1 MPPPPPPAAFIVRG
15 DDGEE
20 YGPVDLAELREWV
33 RENRAGLGTVVR
45 SDRPEAPWQPWQS
58 FPELVALLAEAQ
70 TDGTPSGPAAFV
82 IAPLLRRVFA
92 FLLDL
97 VLIYILLV
105 PVILVAWLAVSPD
118 SFVQVNVATQLF
130 LSQGR
135 PFQYEPPLGIEIL
148 LQSIFGGGIML
159 YMAGFHWAHG
169 QTPAKALFRLRV
181 VDRYGHPPNAVRAL
195 VRGLVLGLCVLP
207 LNFFPLLFFFPLL
220 YAYLNPQRR
229 GLHDLAAGTCVV
241 EA

>member
-1 MPPPPPPAAFIVRG
+1 MPPPLPPAFIVRG

-45 SDRPEAPWQPWQS
+45 SDRPDASWQPWQS
-58 FPELVALLAEAQ
+58 YPELVALLAEVHAGGPPPVP
-70 TDGTPSGPAAFV
+70 GTLV
-82 IAPLLRRVFA
+82 VAPLGRRLLAFA
-92 FLLDL
+92 LDL
-97 VLIYILLV
+97 ILAYILLM
-105 PVILVAWLAVSPD
+105 PIILITWIAFFPD
-118 SFVQVNVATQLF
+118 SFIKVNVATQLY
-130 LSQGR
+130 LSQGQ
-135 PFQYEPPLGIEIL
+135 PFQYVPPLGVDIL
-148 LQSIFGGGIML
+148 LQSIFGVGIAL

-181 VDRYGHPPNAVRAL
+181 VNRDGHKPDAAKAL
-195 VRGLVLGLCVLP
+195 VRGLVLSLVIVM

-229 GLHDLAAGTCVV
+229 GLHDLAADTCVV

>member
-45 SDRPEAPWQPWQS
+45 SDRPDSPWQPWQS

-70 TDGTPSGPAAFV
+70 SGAVPPVPAALV
-82 IAPLLRRVFA
+82 IAPPLRRMGAFVLDLILIFFLICPVLRVTIA
-92 FLLDL
+92 FCPPEVYEQLTNSFQNGTYVPPQFPIFYYFLLNGI
-97 VLIYILLV
+97 VYG
-105 PVILVAWLAVSPD
+105 VA
-118 SFVQVNVATQLF
+118 
-130 LSQGR
+130 
-135 PFQYEPPLGIEIL
+135 
-148 LQSIFGGGIML
+148 ML
-159 YMAGFHWAHG
+159 YLAGFTWRRG
-169 QTPAKALFRLRV
+169 QTPGKGLLGLRV
-181 VDRYGHPPNAVRAL
+181 VDRNGLKPELGRAL
-195 VRGLVLGLCVLP
+195 ARSLVLV
-207 LNFFPLLFFFPLL
+207 FTLFFWGLPFIAVLF
-220 YAYLNPQRR
+220 NPQRR